1 MKMKAAA
8 SPDAFVADLVGWQ
21 SELVAMLRQAVNA
34 GATFDET
41 IKWGNLVFLANGPCI
56 LIHVEEERVLLGFW
70 RGKRLT
76 AMEPRIKPSGKYEL
90 GNIVFRKGDAIDP
103 AVVEQ
108 LAREAARLNRELGD
122 PTAISRA
129 HLPLFPSH

>member
-1 MKMKAAA
+1 MKAAA

-41 IKWGNLVFLANGPCI
+41 IKWGNLVFLANGPCL
-56 LIHVEEERVLLGFW
+56 LIRAEEHRVLLGFW

-76 AMEPRIKPSGKYEL
+76 AIEPRIKPSGKYEL
-90 GNIVFRKGDAIDP
+90 GNIVFTEGDGIEGAI
-103 AVVEQ
+103 VQQ
-108 LAREAARLNRELGD
+108 LAREAARLNDELGD
-122 PTAISRA
+122 PTAIG
-129 HLPLFPSH
+129 

>member
-8 SPDAFVADLVGWQ
+8 SPDAFAADLVGWR
-21 SELVAMLRQAVNA
+21 SELVVMLRQAVNA
-34 GATFDET
+34 GAAFDET
-41 IKWGNLVFLANGPCI
+41 IKWSNLVFLANGPCI
-56 LIHVEEERVLLGFW
+56 LIHVEEHRVLLGFW

-76 AMEPRIKPSGKYEL
+76 AIEPRIKPSGKYEL
-90 GNIVFRKGDAIDP
+90 GNIVFREGDAIEP
-103 AVVEQ
+103 ERVEQ

-129 HLPLFPSH
+129 HLPPFPSP